1 MSLDWKDIPA
11 TTGFQVVYKLVKK
24 AEKIPV
30 PGVQKKKLVMA
41 ELDKCMASG
50 HMFGAAVK
58 KFSDSNTLDNIIE
71 RVALSNQGKRKIDKI
86 IAMGRANGPKTTKG
100 PVEVVDDEKSQ

>member
-11 TTGFQVVYKLVKK
+11 ITGFQVVYKLVKK

-50 HMFGAAVK
+50 HKFGAAVK
-58 KFSDSNTLDNIIE
+58 KFSDSNALDNIIE

-86 IAMGRANGPKTTKG
+86 LAMGRGNGPKN
-100 PVEVVDDEKSQ
+100 PRAEAVVDDEKSQ

>member
-1 MSLDWKDIPA
+1 MSLDWQDIPA

-30 PGVQKKKLVMA
+30 PGVQKKALVMA

-50 HMFGAAVK
+50 HKFGAAVK
-58 KFSDSNTLDNIIE
+58 KFSDSDMLDDMVE
-71 RVALSNQGKRKIDKI
+71 HVALSNQGIRKLPQIL
-86 IAMGRANGPKTTKG
+86 ALNQQKG
-100 PVEVVDDEKSQ
+100 FKNIGAVIDDEKSQ